1 MKQSPSWIFKNEVII
16 KLVIVVLAGLLAG
29 IALNLFLIPANVFSA
44 GVPGIAQLV
53 AGAFTKFLNITLET
67 GLVIFILNIPIFILS
82 WLKLGKSATFYSFLV
97 VVSMS
102 LATMFIPVAQVTQ
115 DTLLNSV
122 VGGVLVG
129 ISAALCLKFGFT
141 TGGLDIVALVIA
153 KTTGRTVASLMFLQ
167 NLIIIS
173 VAGLMYDWQTAIYT
187 ILSIYCLSVV
197 VDKLHTSS
205 QKVTAFI
212 ISGNSQ
218 AVVDKLKLNIPR
230 GMTLLDAR
238 GGYTNNKAAVVMTVV
253 SRYELYDLEKY
264 VFEVD
269 EKAFVNIVPTQSVLG
284 QYWNEDQ
291 QKAYLKELHTPTKS

>member
-16 KLVIVVLAGLLAG
+16 KLVIVVLSGLIAG
-29 IALNLFLIPANVFSA
+29 IALNMFLIPANVFSA
-44 GVPGIAQLV
+44 GAPGIAQLIS
-53 AGAFTKFLNITLET
+53 GAFEKFLNMKLET
-67 GLVIFILNIPIFILS
+67 GLIIFLLNIPIFILS

-102 LATMFIPVAQVTQ
+102 LATMIIPVTQVTE

-153 KTTGRTVASLMFLQ
+153 KTTGRSVATLMFLQ

-212 ISGNSQ
+212 ISGKSQ
-218 AVVDKLKLNIPR
+218 EVVDKLKLNIPR

-238 GGYTNNKAAVVMTVV
+238 GGYTGNSATVVMTVV

-264 VFEVD
+264 IFEVD

-291 QKAYLKELHTPTKS
+291 QKAYLKELHATNKS